1 MPRKPA
7 LPAEMKK
14 AIRSALAPSVS
25 ALRRLARYKL
35 EPSLSRRM
43 QSLGER
49 KEFLDKDEHDELLAL
64 VAFAQRR
71 SIEIPEEVGRYD
83 DNAIEALHLLQQLIC
98 LCHFPTMLSALA
110 AA

>member
-1 MPRKPA
+1 MPRKPT
-7 LPAEMKK
+7 LPAEVKN

-35 EPSLSRRM
+35 EPSLARRM

-49 KEFLDKDEHDELLAL
+49 KEFLGKVEHDELLAL

-71 SIEIPEEVGRYD
+71 SIEKL
-83 DNAIEALHLLQQLIC
+83 EAQVALKRLNELLLD
-98 LCHFPTMLSALA
+98 A
-110 AA
+110 ATCK